1 MYLISWLRNW
11 WGKSLRHRLLASSIV
26 TILFFLILLG
36 ALSFRAGQAG
46 IRTEV
51 NQRNGQLATLVAK
64 DINAHFNNLWG
75 NVRLFTHQLEE
86 STAMLSL
93 QARAMLELRLVSPL
107 TYHALYL
114 FDSEGHLLIHL
125 ADPLEDLLAIRDIEE
140 IISRP
145 PIPLTDEL
153 STAYEAV
160 RTEGLFLSA
169 AYVVGAD
176 QVPTIVM
183 SIPVVAEQ
191 GPSSQTVVAEI
202 DLRDIWRRV
211 DEIHVGQTGR
221 AFVVSQEGT
230 IIAHPDRAYVGQL
243 LAPELRLVL
252 AGYEGQTE
260 YTDPISGARLLAS
273 YSPVGGQSGW
283 GIVVEQ
289 ERAEAFAPV
298 NRIAAITLGV
308 LLVAI
313 GMATVVTILVARSI
327 TRPIQHLAEVTRTI
341 AQTGNL
347 RQKVAVEGL
356 DEVGQLAA
364 TFNQMADRLHAS
376 HTELERRV
384 DERTVELTET
394 NEQLQQEITERKRAE
409 ETIKQMAYHDALTGL
424 PNRRLFSDRLNLAL
438 AHARRNQQKLAVMM
452 LDLDNFKEAND
463 TLGHS
468 EGDKLLQAVGERLTS
483 LLRKGDTV
491 ARMGGDEFMLL
502 LPEIAGGEGAAEVAQ
517 RILESIREPYVF
529 DDHELHVTTS
539 VGIAVYPDDG
549 KDGDLL
555 MKNAD
560 IAMYR
565 AKDLGR
571 DNYQSWQAISNNR

>member
-1 MYLISWLRNW
+1 M
-11 WGKSLRHRLLASSIV
+11 
-26 TILFFLILLG
+26 
-36 ALSFRAGQAG
+36 
-46 IRTEV
+46 
-51 NQRNGQLATLVAK
+51 
-64 DINAHFNNLWG
+64 
-75 NVRLFTHQLEE
+75 
-86 STAMLSL
+86 
-93 QARAMLELRLVSPL
+93 
-107 TYHALYL
+107 
-114 FDSEGHLLIHL
+114 
-125 ADPLEDLLAIRDIEE
+125 
-140 IISRP
+140 
-145 PIPLTDEL
+145 
-153 STAYEAV
+153 
-160 RTEGLFLSA
+160 
-169 AYVVGAD
+169 
-176 QVPTIVM
+176 
-183 SIPVVAEQ
+183 
-191 GPSSQTVVAEI
+191 
-202 DLRDIWRRV
+202 
-211 DEIHVGQTGR
+211 
-221 AFVVSQEGT
+221 
-230 IIAHPDRAYVGQL
+230 
-243 LAPELRLVL
+243 
-252 AGYEGQTE
+252 
-260 YTDPISGARLLAS
+260 
-273 YSPVGGQSGW
+273 
-283 GIVVEQ
+283 VEQ

>member
-11 WGKSLRHRLLASSIV
+11 WGKSLRRRLLASSIV

-51 NQRNGQLATLVAK
+51 NQRNDQLATLVAK

-75 NVRLFTHQLEE
+75 NVRLFTRQLEE

-93 QARAMLELRLVSPL
+93 QARVMLELRRVSPL
-107 TYHALYL
+107 TYRALYL
-114 FDSEGHLLIHL
+114 FDSEGHFLIHL

-145 PIPLTDEL
+145 SIPLIDEL
-153 STAYEAV
+153 STAYEAA

-176 QVPTIVM
+176 QAPIIYV

-230 IIAHPDRAYVGQL
+230 IIAHPDRTYVGQP
-243 LAPELRLVL
+243 LAPELRPVL
-252 AGYEGQTE
+252 AGYEGRTE
-260 YTDPISGARLLAS
+260 YTDPIGGARLLAS

-327 TRPIQHLAEVTRTI
+327 TRPIQHLVEVTRTI

-347 RQKVAVEGL
+347 RQNVAVEGH

-376 HTELERRV
+376 LTELERRV

-409 ETIKQMAYHDALTGL
+409 ETIKHLAYHDALTGL
-424 PNRRLFSDRLNLAL
+424 PNRRLFNDRLNLAL
-438 AHARRNQQKLAVMM
+438 AHTQRSQQKLAVM
-452 LDLDNFKEAND
+452 LFDLDHFKEVND
-463 TLGHS
+463 TLGHGV
-468 EGDKLLQAVGERLTS
+468 GDQLLQVVSERLTN

-502 LPEIAGGEGAAEVAQ
+502 LPEIAQMEDVAKVAQ
-517 RILESIREPYVF
+517 KILEALREPFGF
-529 DDHELHVTTS
+529 DGYELHITTS
-539 VGIAVYPDDG
+539 IGIALYPDDG
-549 KDGDLL
+549 EDGDTL

-565 AKDLGR
+565 AKDQGR
-571 DNYQSWQAISNNR
+571 DNYQSWQQ

>member
-11 WGKSLRHRLLASSIV
+11 WGKSLRRRLLASSIV

-51 NQRNGQLATLVAK
+51 NQRNDQLATLVAK

-75 NVRLFTHQLEE
+75 NVRLFTRQLEE

-93 QARAMLELRLVSPL
+93 QARVMLELRRVSPL
-107 TYHALYL
+107 TYRALYL
-114 FDSEGHLLIHL
+114 FDSEGHFLIHL

-145 PIPLTDEL
+145 SIPLIDEL
-153 STAYEAV
+153 STAYEAA

-176 QVPTIVM
+176 QAPIIYV

-230 IIAHPDRAYVGQL
+230 IIAHPDRAYVGQP
-243 LAPELRLVL
+243 LAPELRPVL
-252 AGYEGQTE
+252 AGYEGRTE
-260 YTDPISGARLLAS
+260 YTDPIGGARLLAS

-283 GIVVEQ
+283 GVVVEQ

-327 TRPIQHLAEVTRTI
+327 TRPIQHLVEVTRTI

-347 RQKVAVEGL
+347 RQNVAVEGH

-376 HTELERRV
+376 LTELERRV

-409 ETIKQMAYHDALTGL
+409 ETIKHLAYHDALTGL
-424 PNRRLFSDRLNLAL
+424 PNRRLFNDRLNLAL
-438 AHARRNQQKLAVMM
+438 AHTQRSQQKLAVM
-452 LDLDNFKEAND
+452 LFDLDHFKEVND
-463 TLGHS
+463 TLGHGV
-468 EGDKLLQAVGERLTS
+468 GDQLLQVVSERLTN

-502 LPEIAGGEGAAEVAQ
+502 LPEIAQMEDVAKVAQ
-517 RILESIREPYVF
+517 KILEALREPFGF
-529 DDHELHVTTS
+529 DGYELHITTS
-539 VGIAVYPDDG
+539 IGIALYPDDG
-549 KDGDLL
+549 EDGDTL

-565 AKDLGR
+565 AKDQGR
-571 DNYQSWQAISNNR
+571 DNYQSWQQ